1 MNIAATRM
9 SHVWVEIEMPL
20 GSSDSRLSIDMI
32 SLSYD
37 GRLLL
42 HLSILDIEAI

>member
-9 SHVWVEIEMPL
+9 SHVWVEMPL

-37 GRLLL
+37 GRLLR

>member
-1 MNIAATRM
+1 
-9 SHVWVEIEMPL
+9 
-20 GSSDSRLSIDMI
+20 MI

-42 HLSILDIEAI
+42 HLSILDIERLFKILGWGH

>member
-1 MNIAATRM
+1 
-9 SHVWVEIEMPL
+9 MPL

>member
-9 SHVWVEIEMPL
+9 SHVWVEMPL
-20 GSSDSRLSIDMI
+20 ESSDSRLSIDII

-37 GRLLL
+37 GRLLR